1 MVLMRYKSV
10 SIPPPI
16 AKDGYYISFASIA
29 VAFLIYQISG
39 PIFAAPLAVFGIFT
53 LWFFRDPERNVPEE
67 DNVIVAAADGVIKSI
82 DEVNETRFL
91 KEPAIRV
98 VTFLS
103 LFNVHIN
110 RAPIKGVIED
120 ILYEKGKFYAAYL
133 KKAEKN
139 ERNHVLIANNDISIL
154 VIQMV
159 GTVARRIACWV
170 DVDEQIHKGGKFGLI
185 RFGSRTDVL
194 IPKSK
199 IDRILVKEGDRVK
212 GGETVIAMTKMS

>member
-1 MVLMRYKSV
+1 MVLMRYRSV
-10 SIPPPI
+10 SIPPSI

-29 VAFLIYQISG
+29 IAFLMYQISG
-39 PIFAAPLAVFGIFT
+39 PIFAAPLAVFGLFT
-53 LWFFRDPERNVPEE
+53 LWFFRDPERNVPENE
-67 DNVIVAAADGVIKSI
+67 NVIVAAADGVIKSI

-91 KEPAIRV
+91 KEPAIRI

-110 RAPIKGVIED
+110 RAPIKGKIEK

-139 ERNHVLIANNDISIL
+139 ERNNVLIAINDISIL

-159 GTVARRIACWV
+159 GSVARRIACWV
-170 DVDEQIHKGGKFGLI
+170 DVDEHVPKGGKFGLI

-199 IDRILVKEGDRVK
+199 IGRILVKEGDRVK
-212 GGETVIAMTKMS
+212 GGETVIAKTVSI

>member
-1 MVLMRYKSV
+1 MKYKSV
-10 SIPPPI
+10 SIPPSI
-16 AKDGYYISFASIA
+16 ARDGYYISFASIA
-29 VAFLIYQISG
+29 VAFLMYQISG
-39 PIFAAPLAVFGIFT
+39 PIFATPLAVFGIFT
-53 LWFFRDPERNVPEE
+53 LWFFRDPERKIPEE

-82 DEVNETRFL
+82 YEIDETRFL

-120 ILYEKGKFYAAYL
+120 ILYEKGKFYAAHL

-139 ERNHVLIANNDISIL
+139 ERNHVLIRNNDISVL

-159 GTVARRIACWV
+159 GAVARRIACWV
-170 DVDEQIHKGGKFGLI
+170 DVDEHVHKGGKFGLI

-199 IDRILVKEGDRVK
+199 IDKIIVKEGDRVK
-212 GGETVIAMTKMS
+212 GGETVIATTVPR